1 MIFVGEVFSLFILAV
16 AAIETAIA
24 LCIILSYYRLTNK
37 TYNISRN
44 NDIFFS
50 GAVFLSVQKW
60 NTGVVISIVPAF
72 YFILGMIVVLLILGY
87 GNTTGV
93 VAEIRPAITHS
104 AYWPRTSIL
113 TMRYIHYYLGPKIY
127 YYF

>member
-72 YFILGMIVVLLILGY
+72 YFILGMIVGVINIRLWKYYWCCCRNTASNYTFRVLAKNQY
-87 GNTTGV
+87 FNY
-93 VAEIRPAITHS
+93 AIYTLLFG
-104 AYWPRTSIL
+104 T
-113 TMRYIHYYLGPKIY
+113 
-127 YYF
+127 